1 MELHGTMEIN
11 DEGILEIGGCE
22 VNKIAEEYGTPLY
35 ILDEKEI
42 RDNCRAYRKA
52 FEEWYPNSET
62 IYASKAFMSLT
73 MCRIVDEEG
82 LGLDVVSGGELYTA
96 LEADF
101 PVEKIY
107 FHGNNK
113 TPEELEMALEAGIG
127 RIVVDN
133 NYELEL
139 LNGIA
144 AEKDKV
150 VDILIRVTP
159 GVEAHTHS
167 YIQTGQTDSKFG
179 VGIQNGLALETI
191 KNAIKLDNISVKGIH
206 CHIGSQIFNLESFGL
221 AVDVMLDFVED
232 VKEEADLVM
241 EELNLGG
248 GIGIKY
254 TEDDQTVDINEY
266 AKIVSQAIQ
275 EKCDELEIP
284 LPKVINEPGRSIIG
298 TAGSTIYTVGSIK
311 QIPDIRKYVAVDGG
325 MPDNIRPALYDAEY
339 EAIVVNKADQE
350 TEEVVSITGKCC
362 ESGDMLIWDIEL
374 PELESGDILLVSCTG
389 AYGYSMANNY
399 NSLPKP
405 GVVLVNDG
413 QVEEIIRREQ
423 YQDLVAKEEIPARL
437 KGNN

>member
-1 MELHGTMEIN
+1 MILHGTMEIN
-11 DEGILEIGGCE
+11 EKANLEIGGCE
-22 VNKIAEEYGTPLY
+22 VTKIAEEYGTPLY

-42 RDNCRAYRKA
+42 RDNCRAYRQA
-52 FEEWYPNSET
+52 FEEWYPKSET
-62 IYASKAFMSLT
+62 IYASKAFMSMT
-73 MCRIVDEEG
+73 MCRIIEEEG
-82 LGLDVVSGGELYTA
+82 LGLDVVSGGELHTA
-96 LEADF
+96 LEANF
-101 PVEKIY
+101 PVNKIY

-133 NYELEL
+133 NYELDL
-139 LNGIA
+139 LNSIA
-144 AEKDKV
+144 GERDEV

-191 KNAIKLDNISVKGIH
+191 KRAVNLDNLSVKGIH

-221 AVDVMLDFVED
+221 AVDVMLDFVET
-232 VKEEADLVM
+232 VKDEVDLVM

-254 TEDDQTVDINEY
+254 TEEDLTVDIEEY
-266 AKIVSQAIQ
+266 AKIVSNAIE
-275 EKCDELEIP
+275 EKCEELGIP

-311 QIPDIRKYVAVDGG
+311 AIPDIRKYVAVDGG
-325 MPDNIRPALYDAEY
+325 MPDNIRPALYEAEY
-339 EAIVVNKADQE
+339 EAIIANKADQSPD
-350 TEEVVSITGKCC
+350 EVVSITGKCC

-374 PELESGDILLVSCTG
+374 PKLESGDILLVSCTG

-413 QVEEIIRREQ
+413 QVEEVIRSET
-423 YQDLVAKEEIPARL
+423 YEDLVAKEEIPKRL
-437 KGNN
+437 KSN

>member
-232 VKEEADLVM
+232 VKEETDLVM

-423 YQDLVAKEEIPARL
+423 YQDLVAKEEIPAKL

>member
-423 YQDLVAKEEIPARL
+423 YQDLVAKEEIPAKL